1 MRHEQFLHTRDPAR
15 DTHHGDRGPMLGI
28 VNGMLGSLAIWAL
41 IAGVVVVA
49 S

>member
-1 MRHEQFLHTRDPAR
+1 MSDLRAAMP
-15 DTHHGDRGPMLGI
+15 DRPSDPMLGI
-28 VNGMLGSLAIWAL
+28 VNGLIGSLAMWAL

>member
-1 MRHEQFLHTRDPAR
+1 MTHFRAVLPDRRDN
-15 DTHHGDRGPMLGI
+15 PMLGI
-28 VNGMLGSLAIWAL
+28 VNGMIGSLAIWAL

>member
-1 MRHEQFLHTRDPAR
+1 MIHSHAMPP
-15 DTHHGDRGPMLGI
+15 DRRNNPMLGI
-28 VNGMLGSLAIWAL
+28 INGMIGSLALWAL

>member
-1 MRHEQFLHTRDPAR
+1 MPTPLPPIAGDR
-15 DTHHGDRGPMLGI
+15 DRGPMLGI
-28 VNGMLGSLAIWAL
+28 VNGVIGSLAMWAL

>member
-1 MRHEQFLHTRDPAR
+1 MNHFRAVPPDRRDN
-15 DTHHGDRGPMLGI
+15 PMLGI
-28 VNGMLGSLAIWAL
+28 VNGMIGSLAIWAL

>member
-1 MRHEQFLHTRDPAR
+1 MPNPRVMPP
-15 DTHHGDRGPMLGI
+15 DRRGNPMLGI
-28 VNGMLGSLAIWAL
+28 VNGVIGSLAMWAL